1 METINLNRVDGKKWS
16 DELRRLTSGLTS
28 VNQTRVLDVEGRWWT
43 LGSPPHPRQLN
54 AVIKAALDLL
64 ECDNTESAKALLRAF
79 SGDSAISWPYLGQ
92 SMAESRPDVGQ
103 NPSEVVE

>member
-1 METINLNRVDGKKWS
+1 M
-16 DELRRLTSGLTS
+16 
-28 VNQTRVLDVEGRWWT
+28 WWT

-64 ECDNTESAKALLRAF
+64 ECDNPESAKALLRAF
-79 SGDSAISWPYLGQ
+79 SGDSANDWPKDGQ
-92 SMAESRPDVGQ
+92 DLAETRPDVGR